1 MNTTGF
7 YSYLLR
13 ALTTAELVEVSD
25 LFPKQQINA
34 LFIKEI
40 DELLKDLPAGPA
52 MEDLQRFRQID
63 IVAYIDGSLRK
74 AGFRD
79 HERDELAQDVI
90 AKLLLGNF
98 FKGFRQGSLVARFK
112 VSVSNAV
119 ATLVARRNRQR
130 RRSHELPADVPS
142 RSSVDDSIIES
153 FRAWLRLRYSPLHQ
167 AVFDHRFDGG
177 DTSDLLG
184 SHDLTS
190 YRLKKIVR
198 DIKEAARDFA
208 RNDPAFLQMVMRA
221 FSTEAETMKTR
232 FGAVGAK

>member
-1 MNTTGF
+1 MDTTSF

-13 ALTTAELVEVSD
+13 ALPTADLVEITE
-25 LFPKQQINA
+25 LFPKEKINQ

-40 DELLKDLPAGPA
+40 DDLLSTVPPGESR
-52 MEDLQRFRQID
+52 EDLQRFRRID

-74 AGFRD
+74 AGFKD
-79 HERDELAQDVI
+79 HERDELVQDVI

-112 VSVSNAV
+112 VSVSNAI
-119 ATLVARRNRQR
+119 ATLVTQRSRQR
-130 RRSHELPADVPS
+130 RRSHELPQDLSS

-153 FRAWLRLRYSPLHQ
+153 FRSWLRLRYSPLHQ

-190 YRLKKIVR
+190 YRLKKIVK
-198 DIKEAARDFA
+198 DIKDAARDFA
-208 RNDPAFLQMVMRA
+208 RKDPEFLQMVIRA
-221 FSTEAETMKTR
+221 FSLEQVTMTRR
-232 FGAVGAK
+232 FGAVGAN